1 MHGAWTQA
9 AVDLM
14 NKDTQ
19 EVTRYN
25 MERRAAWEA
34 NGGLA
39 ASQTTIIPRPKYSAK
54 DPCPDARARQ
64 AAKQRRDIHDAEN
77 RRTKNVASAAGQ
89 GLCAKCALWQR
100 VRRSCMRC
108 ACRVCDDCARPGYLL
123 CNDCYQVHGTAKLMP
138 PRVFELPNTRTMA
151 TMCEAWPSCENTT
164 IWGACCDCNRW
175 LCEHCSWP
183 GLPVHC
189 VSCPAVL
196 IPRGGITGL
205 DLRIPAPIRQPD
217 RHACGALIVDI
228 DAFQE
233 QRRRVDEDTK
243 GTGLGRLVAGSWM
256 PGSRVSHGQVARTG
270 RRFAAIPLPAAS
282 SSSAPLP
289 AASSSSVAPLP
300 KARPS
305 TSAPLPAATP
315 SSASL
320 PAASS
325 CRPPSPPAEAEE
337 IYLGSP
343 LSLSPESVDW
353 GE

>member
-1 MHGAWTQA
+1 
-9 AVDLM
+9 M
-14 NKDTQ
+14 NTDTQ
-19 EVTRYN
+19 EVTRCN
-25 MERRAAWEA
+25 IERRAAWEA

-39 ASQTTIIPRPKYSAK
+39 ASQTTTTIPRPKYSAK
-54 DPCPDARARQ
+54 DPCPDTRARQ

-77 RRTKNVASAAGQ
+77 RRIKNVASSAGQ
-89 GLCAKCALWQR
+89 GLCAKCQFWQK

-108 ACRVCDDCARPGYLL
+108 GCRVCDDCSMAGYLL
-123 CNDCYQVHGTAKLMP
+123 CNDCHKIHGTARLMP
-138 PRVFELPNTRTMA
+138 PRVVELPNTRTMA
-151 TMCEAWPSCENTT
+151 TMCEAWPS
-164 IWGACCDCNRW
+164 W
-175 LCEHCSWP
+175 LCEKCCFP

-243 GTGLGRLVAGSWM
+243 GTGLGRLVGGSWM

-270 RRFAAIPLPAAS
+270 RRYAAIPLPAAS

-289 AASSSSVAPLP
+289 SASSSSVAPLP

-315 SSASL
+315 SSAPL

-343 LSLSPESVDW
+343 MSLSPESAVDW

>member
-1 MHGAWTQA
+1 
-9 AVDLM
+9 M
-14 NKDTQ
+14 NTDTQ
-19 EVTRYN
+19 EVTRCN
-25 MERRAAWEA
+25 IERRAAWEA

-39 ASQTTIIPRPKYSAK
+39 ASQTTIPRPKYSAR
-54 DPCPDARARQ
+54 DPCPDTRARQ

-77 RRTKNVASAAGQ
+77 RRRKNVASSAGQ
-89 GLCAKCALWQR
+89 GLCDKCTFWQT
-100 VRRSCMRC
+100 VRRLCMRC
-108 ACRVCDDCARPGYLL
+108 GCRVCDDCSMPGYLL
-123 CNDCYQVHGTAKLMP
+123 CNDCHTIHGTARLMP
-138 PRVFELPNTRTMA
+138 PMCLELPDTRAKA
-151 TMCEAWPSCENTT
+151 TMCEAWPTCRNTQ
-164 IWGACCDCNRW
+164 IRGACCDCNRW
-175 LCEHCSWP
+175 LCEQCSFTDE
-183 GLPVHC
+183 PVHC

-196 IPRGGITGL
+196 RPRGGITGL

-233 QRRRVDEDTK
+233 QRHRVDEDTK
-243 GTGLGRLVAGSWM
+243 GTGQGRLVGGSWM

-289 AASSSSVAPLP
+289 AESSSSGAPLP

-315 SSASL
+315 SSAPL

-343 LSLSPESVDW
+343 MSLSPESAVDW